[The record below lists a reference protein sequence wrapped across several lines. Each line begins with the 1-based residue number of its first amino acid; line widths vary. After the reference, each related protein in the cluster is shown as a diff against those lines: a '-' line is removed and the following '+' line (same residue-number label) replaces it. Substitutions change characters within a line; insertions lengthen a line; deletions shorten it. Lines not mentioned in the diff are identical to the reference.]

1 MEDFFLVVEE
11 ELIAGEWEILLGL
24 FSNFGVK
31 LDPVLAVSAVEV
43 VVVDAALEPVAVLED
58 QLGGCLYWGASARK
72 SSSSGYAL
80 TEVGEADLELV
91 GPFVVPGQQ
100 IQGDVLTIYG
110 DGGPDPLEVEEDR
123 GLQVEVIA
131 LAGQKVGRGLG
142 NKFNKDEG
150 LMGIGLVKEGE
161 DLVGVGNRNI
171 GVLNSSRNEFL
182 KAIDFDMLLEAG
194 GIDNLKS
201 KVGLIQQLVAIFFIP
216 GTGKL
221 NIIGQLYL
229 SEG

>member
-1 MEDFFLVVEE
+1 M
-11 ELIAGEWEILLGL
+11 
-24 FSNFGVK
+24 
-31 LDPVLAVSAVEV
+31 
-43 VVVDAALEPVAVLED
+43 
-58 QLGGCLYWGASARK
+58 
-72 SSSSGYAL
+72 
-80 TEVGEADLELV
+80 
-91 GPFVVPGQQ
+91 
-100 IQGDVLTIYG
+100 
-110 DGGPDPLEVEEDR
+110 EVEEDR

-131 LAGQKVGRGLG
+131 LAGKKVGGGLR

-161 DLVGVGNRNI
+161 DLVGVGNRNV